1 MVVLV
6 PLVVVAALA
15 LLGMVTSRPTT
26 DARAE
31 RPGGLEWRAS
41 RALPAMA
48 IVIGAGFALAA
59 TFAALSGN
67 PTATPP
73 VMAFFLGFAALAFLV
88 CAQFLSWR
96 VSADEEGVRVRR
108 LLFGARDVAWRDVD
122 AVSVGANR
130 YAPPGVPGAVVLMS
144 GGRRAATLDGMYL
157 GGGRATPGQ
166 LLDEA
171 RRRGVPVRDA

>member
-6 PLVVVAALA
+6 PLVVIAVFA
-15 LLGMVTSRPTT
+15 LLGMATSRPTT

-31 RPGGLEWRAS
+31 RPGGLEWRTS

-48 IVIGAGFALAA
+48 IVIGAGFALLAMVA
-59 TFAALSGN
+59 VLSGN

-73 VMAFFLGFAALAFLV
+73 ALAFFFGFAAFGILFGV
-88 CAQFLSWR
+88 QVGSWR
-96 VSADEEGVRVRR
+96 VRADDEGIHVRR
-108 LLFGARDVAWRDVD
+108 WLFGARDVAWADMD
-122 AVSVGANR
+122 ALVVRAGR
-130 YAPPGVPGAVVLMS
+130 YTPGVPDRIVVVS
-144 GGRRAATLDGMYL
+144 GGRKAMSIEGLAL

>member
-15 LLGMVTSRPTT
+15 LLGMATSRPARG
-26 DARAE
+26 ARAG

-48 IVIGAGFALAA
+48 IVIGAGFALLA
-59 TFAALSGN
+59 TVAALSGN

-73 VMAFFLGFAALAFLV
+73 VMAFFLGFAAFGILFGV
-88 CAQFLSWR
+88 QVGSWR
-96 VSADEEGVRVRR
+96 VRADDEGIHVRR
-108 LLFGARDVAWRDVD
+108 WLFGARDVAWADMD
-122 AVSVGANR
+122 ALVVRAGR
-130 YAPPGVPGAVVLMS
+130 YTPGVPDKIVVVS
-144 GGRRAATLDGMYL
+144 GGRRAMSIEGLAL